1 MRLLVRCCVSDWSV
15 LFELSYIKLIVELDT
30 FSTYLSFLC
39 KLFYWTGSAY
49 SLSENVLLIEKFS
62 FEDQNH
68 LLLVNGEYYLVRFS
82 YGLHFSLTWMKVT
95 GCFLNT
101 SLPHRRC
108 LSSPKVP
115 SNLFYSTLQHEQYL
129 SGAALMMVRNMY
141 LTIQVLI

>member
-1 MRLLVRCCVSDWSV
+1 MQCFWLICAIWVII
-15 LFELSYIKLIVELDT
+15 YIKLLIFELDT

-39 KLFYWTGSAY
+39 ELFYWTGSAY

-62 FEDQNH
+62 FKDQNH
-68 LLLVNGEYYLVRFS
+68 LLLVNGEYYLIRFG

-95 GCFLNT
+95 GCFLSA
-101 SLPHRRC
+101 SLPNRRC

-115 SNLFYSTLQHEQYL
+115 SSLFYSILQHEQYL

-141 LTIQVLI
+141 LTIQILI